1 MVDNYKN
8 MARSA
13 LVRSE
18 LAEPG
23 QDDVW
28 YLVRDGEILT
38 SEDGS
43 LPCGPEVLA
52 DHYDA
57 GGDEAMSLGRHGGVG
72 RWALGI
78 QAETSPP
85 EGWRWTPLLA
95 LGPELAEVDWAV
107 AGRAVQLVEWARTSR
122 YCGRCGTPSELVV
135 GERAMRCPAC
145 SLVAYPRLAPAVIV
159 LVRRG
164 DEALLARNR
173 RFRGATFSTVAGFV
187 EPGETLE
194 EAVRREVAEEVG
206 VGLGEINYFS
216 SQPWPFPHSLMIG
229 FVAQWH
235 SGEIEVDGEEIVEA
249 RWFRADHLPDL
260 PPPVSIARRLI
271 EQWRAEIAGLG
282 RRPTLPEI

>member
-13 LVRSE
+13 LVCSE
-18 LAEPG
+18 LVEPG
-23 QDDVW
+23 QDLW

-38 SEDGS
+38 SDDGG
-43 LPCGPEVLA
+43 LPGGPEVLA

-78 QAETSPP
+78 QAETPPP

-95 LGPELAEVDWAV
+95 LGAELAEVDWAV

-122 YCGRCGTPSELVV
+122 YCGRCGTPCELVV

-145 SLVAYPRLAPAVIV
+145 CLVAYPRLAPAVIV

-206 VGLGEINYFS
+206 VGLGEITYFS

-282 RRPTLPEI
+282 RRPTLP